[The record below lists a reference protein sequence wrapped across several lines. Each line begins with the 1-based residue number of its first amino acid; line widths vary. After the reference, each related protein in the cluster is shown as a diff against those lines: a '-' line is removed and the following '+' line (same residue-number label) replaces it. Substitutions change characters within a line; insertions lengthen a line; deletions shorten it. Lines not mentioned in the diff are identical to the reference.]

1 LKLPGRKTS
10 AYIVGFVIFIVAF
23 AYLELAYARRV
34 DSTSML
40 PTLEPGDLVV
50 VQPVSVSNIRV
61 GDIIIYD
68 PPCSA
73 TGFTVIH
80 RVVQIQSNGLI
91 TKGDNNP
98 GTDQSLG
105 IATSNITQECLSGR
119 VVFVVP
125 YIERLATLPFG
136 TNYILAILIIFAILY
151 SELGNRGKSE
161 EKNGAVA
168 GATSSL
174 APGEQSR
181 VSSV

>member
-1 LKLPGRKTS
+1 MKLPGRRTS
-10 AYIVGFVIFIVAF
+10 AYITGFVIFILAF

-50 VQPVSVSNIRV
+50 VQHVSISDVRV

-73 TGFTVIH
+73 TGYTVIH
-80 RVVQIQSNGLI
+80 RVVQIQNTGLI

-98 GTDQSLG
+98 GTDQFLG
-105 IATSNITQECLSGR
+105 IATSPITQDCLSGK

-136 TNYILAILIIFAILY
+136 TNYILAILIIFAVLY
-151 SELGNRGKSE
+151 SELSSRGRDKSE
-161 EKNGAVA
+161 EDNEKGASVV
-168 GATSSL
+168 
-174 APGEQSR
+174 PK
-181 VSSV
+181 VSPDG